1 MHITSL
7 QTNITASPTYSST
20 KLLLFFVFT
29 ILLNTNNI
37 LFAQTQKTVSEGTV
51 IRVRLLETLDSRQ
64 AKMGDIV
71 NMSDPNFVINFSN
84 DANKKETDKVKDVEN
99 VKQSVIVPKE
109 LFDDLLEKT
118 TGKNPS
124 YLTNDKGKVVFKKPE
139 NVNVLKE
146 RLALKYSVDVK
157 TILTYDELLNTPI
170 GSTKQYNVIIMPKGD
185 GDRAAQ
191 RADVK
196 MSFLCFH

>member
-1 MHITSL
+1 MVKLTNAVAPLIHEVEVMDEQGRKKIGHIPGERPL
-7 QTNITASPTYSST
+7 
-20 KLLLFFVFT
+20 T
-29 ILLNTNNI
+29 IY
-37 LFAQTQKTVSEGTV
+37 
-51 IRVRLLETLDSRQ
+51 LD
-64 AKMGDIV
+64 
-71 NMSDPNFVINFSN
+71 
-84 DANKKETDKVKDVEN
+84 KKELVTLMTMGGAPEALVLGYLRNQRLVSSVDAIESIQNLKKDVEN